1 MSPAKIII
9 SDSAAFSVLTSL
21 SLEMHAQMA
30 FDTAPF
36 NLLRF
41 ARQMS
46 DSNMILVNTDLRDYE
61 MALTDALTAH
71 PQRTISVPMV
81 QTIYRH
87 LLVMQDLAKKA
98 VSS

>member
-46 DSNMILVNTDLRDYE
+46 DSNMILASVDLTAYQMR
-61 MALTDALTAH
+61 LTDALTNH
-71 PQRTISVPMV
+71 PQRTISALMI
-81 QTIYRH
+81 QTIYRN
-87 LLVMQDLAKKA
+87 LLVLQDLAKKA